1 MRTLFVYDK
10 TVKDKSSK
18 VRGVG
23 RYIKTLSEFLQILN
37 KRNDLINNSSTSILD
52 NYEIFFTPTTQ
63 KLSKS
68 AILFNPFFNPIA
80 KPELFFKKTNKQI
93 AVIHDLIPLKYKK
106 MYPVGLKG
114 WFFKKIN
121 AWCLRNYD
129 AIITD
134 SKVSK
139 DDIVKIYKVPSTKV
153 HVIYPSVGQIFLPHL
168 DTKEE
173 SPTHHHPFLKNKMQ
187 ASQPEFTQL
196 SLREITHNKIIS
208 ELKDYLIYV
217 GDGTWNKNLP
227 NIARAVKMSNIP
239 CVFVGSLFDW
249 EKIKTLPQ
257 KPHPWQR
264 SYFEFLKL
272 ADGDNR
278 FIFAGFVSDAELK
291 TLYKY
296 AKANI
301 LLSFDEGFGYSFIE
315 SSYMSTPSVLSDIP
329 IFHEIAK
336 DSALFAN
343 PQDPK
348 DVAEKINTLIYDK
361 YKREKLSIKA
371 FERVQRFNPINFNSQ
386 IALLVKSLYTKK

>member
-1 MRTLFVYDK
+1 
-10 TVKDKSSK
+10 
-18 VRGVG
+18 
-23 RYIKTLSEFLQILN
+23 
-37 KRNDLINNSSTSILD
+37 
-52 NYEIFFTPTTQ
+52 
-63 KLSKS
+63 
-68 AILFNPFFNPIA
+68 
-80 KPELFFKKTNKQI
+80 
-93 AVIHDLIPLKYKK
+93 
-106 MYPVGLKG
+106 
-114 WFFKKIN
+114 
-121 AWCLRNYD
+121 
-129 AIITD
+129 
-134 SKVSK
+134 
-139 DDIVKIYKVPSTKV
+139 
-153 HVIYPSVGQIFLPHL
+153 
-168 DTKEE
+168 
-173 SPTHHHPFLKNKMQ
+173 
-187 ASQPEFTQL
+187 
-196 SLREITHNKIIS
+196 
-208 ELKDYLIYV
+208 
-217 GDGTWNKNLP
+217 
-227 NIARAVKMSNIP
+227 MSNIP